1 MKCDEIFAALAMLE
15 KERGISQTFMMDKI
29 VKALTT
35 AYKRDHEGVENVVV
49 DVDEAKR
56 DLKMYVQKEVV
67 EEVEN
72 PGTQMSLDEAKAVSV
87 PLTAAGEEAEDGS
100 VPAHFDKDYLD
111 SLSITDLKKLAGD
124 LGVAVTKG
132 MKKDDLVAAITAETV
147 TVPAS
152 DDAQPDFGED

>member
-1 MKCDEIFAALAMLE
+1 MLYHIKLKKAMSYTGIVNATREEPNVYIATAAV
-15 KERGISQTFMMDKI
+15 RSGYF
-29 VKALTT
+29 
-35 AYKRDHEGVENVVV
+35 
-49 DVDEAKR
+49 
-56 DLKMYVQKEVV
+56 DLIDV
-67 EEVEN
+67 EE
-72 PGTQMSLDEAKAVSV
+72 DEAKANSV

-100 VPAHFDKDYLD
+100 IPAHFDKDYLD

-147 TVPAS
+147 TVPAA